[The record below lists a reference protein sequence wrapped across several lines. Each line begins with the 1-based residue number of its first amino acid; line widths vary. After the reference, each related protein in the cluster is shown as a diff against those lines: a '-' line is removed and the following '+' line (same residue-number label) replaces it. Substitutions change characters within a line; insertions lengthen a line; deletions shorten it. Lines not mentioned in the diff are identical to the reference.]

1 MGQTV
6 KNPPA
11 MQEMWVQS
19 LGGEDPSEKEMAT
32 HSSILAWEIPWAEEP
47 RGVLAESMGLQ
58 RFGHNCPINTLS
70 KREGRDCDWDNAQ
83 RGASGESDKLLF
95 FQKYLFIYLVALG
108 PSCSM
113 RDLVPR
119 PGIKPGHALGT
130 RSLSHGPPEKS
141 AKFYF
146 LIHMVVTRLFVSHL
160 VVHLCQGIFQFF
172 LFSDKSLVFF
182 F

>member
-1 MGQTV
+1 M

-47 RGVLAESMGLQ
+47 RGVLAESMGSQ

-70 KREGRDCDWDNAQ
+70 EREGRDCDWDNAQ

-113 RDLVPR
+113 RDLVP
-119 PGIKPGHALGT
+119 
-130 RSLSHGPPEKS
+130 
-141 AKFYF
+141 
-146 LIHMVVTRLFVSHL
+146 
-160 VVHLCQGIFQFF
+160 
-172 LFSDKSLVFF
+172 
-182 F
+182 